1 VSGRSG
7 AAVAAIL
14 VFATFAATACATRLG
29 GTPVAATAVPDELSS
44 STSDGLL
51 GDLTTVDPCG
61 YVEPELFEE
70 FGRADW
76 GVAESLDYCVIDV
89 STDDGEVFLTIGHL
103 DDQFVEEDLE
113 DQRVRD
119 IDDEVWI
126 GQPADEDDYC
136 SLMLVFTD
144 EITLRVDGQ
153 VTEGTVEVCDLV
165 EVGMDG
171 VVEALKAGKVAHRE
185 PPADSLQTI
194 DPCDVLGDPSV
205 FAQPAMAEATRYDY
219 PAKHECIW
227 VTHGVSTVRLL
238 FASGPKPVPYGEG
251 STSSDIGG
259 RPSVTYPVPDGE
271 ESSYCIV
278 DTAHVP
284 FTGPG
289 QDEDVVEIASVWVD
303 REIGQ
308 IDAACAAATALAAE
322 VWPKL
327 PVV

>member
-1 VSGRSG
+1 M
-7 AAVAAIL
+7 AAIL

-29 GTPVAATAVPDELSS
+29 GTPVAATTVPDELPA
-44 STSDGLL
+44 STSEGLL

-61 YVEPELFEE
+61 YVEPELFAE
-70 FGRADW
+70 FGRTDW
-76 GVAESLDYCVIDV
+76 GITESLDYCVIDV
-89 STDDGEVFLTIGHL
+89 STDDSETYLTVGHL

-113 DQRVRD
+113 SQRVRD
-119 IDDEVWI
+119 VDEELWI
-126 GQPADEDDYC
+126 GQPADEADYC

-153 VTEGTVEVCDLV
+153 VTEGTAEVCDMV

-171 VVEALKAGKVAHRE
+171 VVEAIKADRVGHRE

-194 DPCDVLGDPSV
+194 NPCDLLSDSSV
-205 FAQPAMAEATRYDY
+205 FAQPAMAESTRYDY

-227 VTHGVSTVRLL
+227 VTGDAPMVRLV
-238 FASGPKPVPYGEG
+238 FTTGPKPVPVGDG
-251 STSSDIGG
+251 SASSDIAG

-278 DTAHVP
+278 DTEHVS
-284 FTGPG
+284 FSGPG

-308 IDAACAAATALAAE
+308 IDAACAVATALATE

-327 PVV
+327 PGV

>member
-1 VSGRSG
+1 
-7 AAVAAIL
+7 VAAIL
-14 VFATFAATACATRLG
+14 VLATFAATACATKLG
-29 GTPVAATAVPDELSS
+29 GTPVAATTVPDELPS
-44 STSDGLL
+44 STSEGLL

-61 YVEPELFEE
+61 YVEPELFEQ

-76 GVAESLDYCVIDV
+76 GITESLDYCVIDV
-89 STDDGEVFLTIGHL
+89 STDDSEVYLTIGHL

-119 IDDEVWI
+119 IDDKLWI
-126 GQPADEDDYC
+126 GQPADEADYC

-153 VTEGTVEVCDLV
+153 VTEGTVEICDLV

-171 VVEALKAGKVAHRE
+171 VVEAIKADKVAHRE
-185 PPADSLQTI
+185 PPADSLQPI
-194 DPCDVLGDPSV
+194 DPCDLLSDASV
-205 FAQPAMAEATRYDY
+205 FAQPGLADAARYDY

-227 VTHGVSTVRLL
+227 VTDGAPTVRLL
-238 FASGPKPVPYGEG
+238 FATGPTPVPYGEG
-251 STSSDIGG
+251 STSSDIAG
-259 RPSVTYPVPDGE
+259 RPSVVYPVSDSE

-303 REIGQ
+303 QEAGQ
-308 IDAACAAATALAAE
+308 VEAACAAATALAAE

-327 PVV
+327 PGV

>member
-1 VSGRSG
+1 
-7 AAVAAIL
+7 VAAIL
-14 VFATFAATACATRLG
+14 VLATFAATACATKLG
-29 GTPVAATAVPDELSS
+29 GTPVAATTVPDELPS
-44 STSDGLL
+44 STSEGLL

-61 YVEPELFEE
+61 YVEPELFEQ

-76 GVAESLDYCVIDV
+76 GITESLDYCVIDV
-89 STDDGEVFLTIGHL
+89 STDDSEVYLTIGHL

-119 IDDEVWI
+119 IDDKLWI
-126 GQPADEDDYC
+126 GQPADEADYC

-153 VTEGTVEVCDLV
+153 VTEGTVEICDLV

-171 VVEALKAGKVAHRE
+171 VVEAIKADKVAHRE
-185 PPADSLQTI
+185 PPADSLQPI
-194 DPCDVLGDPSV
+194 DPCDLLSDASV
-205 FAQPAMAEATRYDY
+205 FAQPGLADATRYDY

-227 VTHGVSTVRLL
+227 VTDGAPTVRLL
-238 FASGPKPVPYGEG
+238 FATGPTPVPYGEG
-251 STSSDIGG
+251 STSSDIAG
-259 RPSVTYPVPDGE
+259 RSSVVYPVSDSE

-303 REIGQ
+303 QEAGQ
-308 IDAACAAATALAAE
+308 VEAACAAATALAAE

-327 PVV
+327 PGV